1 MQFSR
6 SAYSYDL
13 PRSLIAE
20 NAVSPHHNAK
30 IMIVEK
36 ESGNLLDED
45 IFWNLD
51 TYINK
56 ESVIFF
62 NNSKVLPSRIPLEN
76 ITSMRTTGKTHTI
89 ENGEIF
95 FLKKGTENTFE
106 ALVRPGK
113 KFGVGTEIYIG
124 KYTLTVIE
132 ITPEWRVFS
141 IQWGQIID
149 FLTEYGQ
156 LPLPPYIE
164 YSKEKEEAYQTVFAQ
179 KYGSVAAP
187 TASLHFTKELLE
199 KLKNTKEYI
208 TLHVWLGT
216 FKWIDT
222 DDIREYQIHEEIVE
236 IDLEIFIKIAHYKTS
251 NRQIIA
257 VGTTVCRTLE
267 SLPAVW
273 KKLSK
278 EERKKFPENT
288 RYFWQSIIE
297 KHWEDEYIS
306 SVNLNI
312 ESWILN
318 FSTSI
323 YITPGFEFS
332 IIDELITNFH
342 LPQSSLIVLVN
353 SLLPEGKIMELYK
366 YAIKKLYRFYSFG
379 DGMYIRSKE
388 RKKQASFLASKK
400 ESI

>member
-95 FLKKGTENTFE
+95 FLKKRTENTFE

-236 IDLEIFIKIAHYKTS
+236 IDREVFTKIAEYKKN
-251 NRQIIA
+251 NRAIIA

-267 SLPAVW
+267 SLPSLW
-273 KKLSK
+273 GSFEREEK
-278 EERKKFPENT
+278 ELWNQETQIFWNKQGENT
-288 RYFWQSIIE
+288 KENTWIRNKEIE
-297 KHWEDEYIS
+297 K
-306 SVNLNI
+306 
-312 ESWILN
+312 ESGIIR
-318 FSTSI
+318 FGTSI
-323 YITPGFEFS
+323 YITPGFDFS

>member
-6 SAYSYDL
+6 SAYSYEL
-13 PRSLIAE
+13 PHDLIAE
-20 NAVSPHHNAK
+20 NAISPHHNAK

-36 ESGNLLDED
+36 ESGNILSED

-51 TYINK
+51 TYINE

-76 ITSMRTTGKTHTI
+76 TTSVRITGKTHTI

-95 FLKKGTENTFE
+95 FLKKRTENTFE

-124 KYTLTVIE
+124 KYALTVIE
-132 ITPEWRVFS
+132 SIPEWRVFS
-141 IQWGQIID
+141 ITWGTIID
-149 FLTEYGQ
+149 FLTEYGK

-199 KLKNTKEYI
+199 KLKNTKKYI

-222 DDIREYQIHEEIVE
+222 NDIREYQIHEETVE
-236 IDLEIFIKIAHYKTS
+236 IDGEIFTKIAEYKKN
-251 NRQIIA
+251 NRAIIA

-267 SLPAVW
+267 SLPSLWASFEREEKELW
-273 KKLSK
+273 DQETQTFWNKQEKKAK
-278 EERKKFPENT
+278 ENT
-288 RYFWQSIIE
+288 WIRNKEIE
-297 KHWEDEYIS
+297 K
-306 SVNLNI
+306 
-312 ESWILN
+312 ESQIIR
-318 FSTSI
+318 FGTSI
-323 YITPGFEFS
+323 YITPGFEFC
-332 IIDELITNFH
+332 IIDDLITNFH
-342 LPQSSLIVLVN
+342 LPESSLLVLVN
-353 SLLPEGKIMELYK
+353 SILPEWKIMELYQ

-379 DGMYIRSKE
+379 DGMYIRSKQE
-388 RKKQASFLASKK
+388 KKQVSFLASKK
-400 ESI
+400 ESV